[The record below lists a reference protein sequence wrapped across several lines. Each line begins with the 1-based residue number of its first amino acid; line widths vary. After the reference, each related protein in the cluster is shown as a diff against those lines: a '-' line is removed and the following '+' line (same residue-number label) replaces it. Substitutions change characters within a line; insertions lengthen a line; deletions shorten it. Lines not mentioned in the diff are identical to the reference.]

1 MDYCGRLNRLYK
13 QVLPRACIL
22 PRDHYILAER
32 VCDSEELIQSHLGE
46 KGKTANSP
54 SPASNEQH
62 RITKL
67 EHFWRRL
74 SWYHCQEKLSL
85 QKEQDCDQ
93 LLSDSAELSL

>member
-46 KGKTANSP
+46 KGKTANFSF
-54 SPASNEQH
+54 ASFKRTAPNYK
-62 RITKL
+62 TGTFL
-67 EHFWRRL
+67 EKTFLVSLPRKTVPPKRARL
-74 SWYHCQEKLSL
+74 
-85 QKEQDCDQ
+85 
-93 LLSDSAELSL
+93 